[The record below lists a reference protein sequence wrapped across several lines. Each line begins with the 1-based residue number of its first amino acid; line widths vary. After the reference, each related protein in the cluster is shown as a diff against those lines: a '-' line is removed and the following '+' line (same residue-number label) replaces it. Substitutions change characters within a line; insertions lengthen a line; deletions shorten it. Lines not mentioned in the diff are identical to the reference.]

1 MNASK
6 QHRDCCYYLER
17 KLHLHPESES
27 SHVFPTGYDHTLLV
41 NSRFPHS
48 LHCPTIFAQILYRIH
63 RESEFVQLPRIQ
75 LTANYVGILYV
86 PVVITN
92 CSPDSIVK
100 HLHPPLEL
108 CDLSANNQSN
118 CEMTNECSQMLE
130 RSLT

>member
-48 LHCPTIFAQILYRIH
+48 LHCPTIFARILYRIH

-75 LTANYVGILYV
+75 VDCKLRW
-86 PVVITN
+86 
-92 CSPDSIVK
+92 
-100 HLHPPLEL
+100 HPL
-108 CDLSANNQSN
+108 CPSRHYKLFPKCH
-118 CEMTNECSQMLE
+118 CETPPPALATLRLVYQ
-130 RSLT
+130 